1 MFFSTFNVQSASKV
15 FVASLIFSASFI
27 AQATE
32 KGLFWKLESPTG
44 IVSYLFG
51 TMHTD
56 DNRITN
62 FSPNVIN
69 ALKSIDTFVM
79 ETKQDNNDPTV
90 LMMKD
95 ATLREMLTE
104 QELDQVRELADF
116 HVMHLDAAM
125 QMKPWLLA
133 VVFDLPK
140 PQTPFA
146 QDNILMTT
154 SEDLLKDVEGLESAK
169 AHFGVMDDF
178 SREEQLVMLRAVLK
192 RTQEQKEADF
202 ERLIAAY
209 LEGDSDKISALDEK
223 ITGGM
228 LPKPIWAKMKTKLL
242 DERNVVMADGSIK
255 VANQKP
261 VFIAVGASH
270 LAGKTGL
277 IEAFKKAGF
286 KLTKVA
292 K

>member
-1 MFFSTFNVQSASKV
+1 MFSFQSTAKII
-15 FVASLIFSASFI
+15 VASLVFSVSVI

-62 FSPNVIN
+62 FSPSVID
-69 ALKSIDTFVM
+69 ALKSVDTFVM

-90 LMMKD
+90 LMMRD

-154 SEDLLKDVEGLESAK
+154 SEDLLKDVEGLESSK

-209 LEGDSDKISALDEK
+209 LDGDSDKISALDEK

-286 KLTKVA
+286 KLSKVA